1 VRINVHKER
10 NGVSQKII
18 KRHTID
24 NQVLKKRITLMSDQ
38 DRLLTLKEAV
48 IYSNHA
54 EENIRLQ
61 IERGALQKYN
71 KHGFPLENPLR
82 EKGFFKLSEL
92 MAVYD
97 INEDPEVIK
106 KRFLARK
113 QNSDSVKNVCPLRII
128 VLKSSE
134 IKLLD
139 QIESKSIDTWILAPS
154 FKMNDRWETTNYE
167 NITTSSHV
175 KEIRLY
181 LEESN
186 RILKA
191 NSNLLIHSIP
201 RYLPYYGIEVEKY
214 DFFFKYWIIYPSN
227 GFSQMKSMNKF
238 IPEANGI
245 LYYVKST
252 KNFLINRV
260 RDPYRNCSF
269 CSKPLKDYG
278 GKKHLRHKDGMV
290 TSDIWHLEKDFDL
303 LKNPFDIPYLILKRL
318 IDLSCT
324 SHSTLLLAPFDGEI
338 PNELRE

>member
-1 VRINVHKER
+1 
-10 NGVSQKII
+10 
-18 KRHTID
+18 
-24 NQVLKKRITLMSDQ
+24 MSNQ

-71 KHGFPLENPLR
+71 KHGIPLKNPLR

-97 INEDPEVIK
+97 IHEDPEVVK

-113 QNSDSVKNVCPLRII
+113 QNSDSVRNVCPQRTI
-128 VLKSSE
+128 VLRSSE
-134 IKLLD
+134 INLLD

-154 FKMNDRWETTNYE
+154 FKMNERWKPTNYE
-167 NITTSSHV
+167 NIVNSSYM
-175 KEIRLY
+175 KEIRSY

-186 RILKA
+186 RILKLK
-191 NSNLLIHSIP
+191 SNLLIHSIP

-214 DFFFKYWIIYPSN
+214 DFFFKYWIIYPFN
-227 GFSQMKSMNKF
+227 GFSKEKSLNRF

-245 LYYVKST
+245 LYYVKSR

-260 RDPYRNCSF
+260 REPYRNCNF

-278 GKKHLRHKDGMV
+278 GKKHLCHKDGMV
-290 TSDIWHLEKDFDL
+290 TSDIWHLEKGFDFAES
-303 LKNPFDIPYLILKRL
+303 PSDIPYLILRRL
-318 IDLSCT
+318 IDLSCN
-324 SHSTLLLAPFDGEI
+324 SHSTLLLAPFDGEV